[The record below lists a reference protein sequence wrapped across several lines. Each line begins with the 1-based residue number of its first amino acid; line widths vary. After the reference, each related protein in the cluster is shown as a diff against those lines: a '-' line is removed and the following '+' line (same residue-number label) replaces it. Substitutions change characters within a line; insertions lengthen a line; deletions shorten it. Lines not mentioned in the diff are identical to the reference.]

1 MKGLDIAMQSQKI
14 YPLAFSFECS
24 PARTEA
30 GSEMLLNTCH
40 QLAKVNPCFFSVN
53 YGAGG
58 ATQERTFAAVDDIN
72 AATSIE
78 VAPHIAGI
86 STSKGEMSTLLEHYK
101 TRGIRHITVLRG
113 DKPSGL
119 HDFGDFNNTIEFI
132 NFIREQYDDYFFIG
146 TTAYPETHPLA
157 TSAQTDLANL
167 QQKFERGADAA
178 LTQYFYNPDAFF
190 RFIDSCEKLGIDQ
203 PIVPGIMPITNYHQL
218 ARFSDR
224 CGVEIPRWI
233 RQRLDS
239 YGEDSA
245 SITAFGEEVVTRL
258 CEQLLA
264 GGAAGLHFYTMNKAA
279 PSLAVWKNLNLS
291 NDKSLRSRR

>member
-1 MKGLDIAMQSQKI
+1 MKSQQI
-14 YPLAFSFECS
+14 YPLAFSFECF
-24 PARTEA
+24 PEKIDTGKEK
-30 GSEMLLNTCH
+30 LLNTCH
-40 QLAKVNPCFFSVN
+40 QLATVNPCFFSVT

-58 ATQERTFAAVDDIN
+58 STRAHTLATVDDIN
-72 AATSIE
+72 TATSIE

-86 STSKGEMSTLLEHYK
+86 GASKGEMSTLLAHYK
-101 TRGIRHITVLRG
+101 AREIRHIIVLRG
-113 DKPSGL
+113 DTPSGL
-119 HDFGDFNNTIEFI
+119 RDFGDFNDAIDLI
-132 NFIREQYDDYFFIG
+132 NFIREQYDDYFFIEIA
-146 TTAYPETHPLA
+146 AYPETHPLA
-157 TSAQTDLANL
+157 TNPQIDLAKL

-178 LTQYFYNPDAFF
+178 LTQFFYNPDAFF

-224 CGVEIPRWI
+224 CGAEIPRWI
-233 RQRLDS
+233 RQRLEG
-239 YGEDSA
+239 YGEDLA

-264 GGAAGLHFYTMNKAA
+264 GGAAGLHFYTLNKSS

-291 NDKSLRSRR
+291 NDKSSRSRR